1 MIVQTRTLALVAL
14 DDTINDISKKFI
26 CDIQEAGARL
36 TKNPWL
42 AKIKKLK

>member
-26 CDIQEAGARL
+26 NDIQEAERGGPKTLDWR
-36 TKNPWL
+36 T
-42 AKIKKLK
+42 

>member
-26 CDIQEAGARL
+26 CDIQEAGAWW
-36 TKNPWL
+36 TKNP
-42 AKIKKLK
+42 